1 MLSTMTYAMTILS
14 LVSSICL
21 TNATEKTLD
30 KSTQQVFRSEK
41 MSATTYYNP
50 VYVEDNNVSQAK
62 WVPTI
67 RQIYK
72 PTLLIDVYQN

>member
-1 MLSTMTYAMTILS
+1 VLSTMTYAMTILS

-50 VYVEDNNVSQAK
+50 VYVEDNNVAQAK

-67 RQIYK
+67 RQTYK

>member
-1 MLSTMTYAMTILS
+1 MTYAMTILS

-21 TNATEKTLD
+21 TNATETTLD

-50 VYVEDNNVSQAK
+50 IYVENNNVANAR
-62 WVPTI
+62 WVPIT
-67 RQIYK
+67 RQTYK
-72 PTLLIDVYQN
+72 PALLIDVYQN